1 MGFLGKSNVKKG
13 FHEHWVSWVMN
24 CVYLVSYNVI
34 VSGKMSLKI
43 WPAGGIG
50 QGYLLSPYLFIMVI
64 DILSRLDNQF
74 VL

>member
-1 MGFLGKSNVKKG
+1 
-13 FHEHWVSWVMN
+13 MN